1 VDEHTFVLDY
11 PYSMS
16 GATTL
21 GELGETEIQFNFT
34 GDKLEVIVNQL
45 VFGGEP
51 IVFDGERK
59 N

>member
-1 VDEHTFVLDY
+1 MDEHTFVLDY